1 VISLIILG
9 LERGVLRGASLGFYR
24 SIASLNRIFRLNYS
38 FISKV

>member
-9 LERGVLRGASLGFYR
+9 LGRGVLRGASLGFYG
-24 SIASLNRIFRLNYS
+24 SIASLDYIFGLSYS